1 MTGDGAGSDTRRE
14 KNRQKRAPHT
24 GTDTQRPRYRA
35 GARARPP
42 CGRPGCWPAPVS
54 AGRRRCA
61 AAAPSAPCAA
71 ASHASE
77 HRRAGLQPLQQSRE
91 REHHEPARARA
102 AGDRSRQEWHDAPGG
117 RGTEHASRC
126 THRHRRCTRAA
137 ASSLQ
142 PTRTCRASRGDW
154 ATRPVAWAEAT
165 ARASVDWRRAIGTNG
180 PALCRPSASI
190 AAGARQ
196 SVVRG
201 LTSGA
206 GGLAARF
213 LAARHLA
220 DRACMH
226 VRGCRSIYT
235 AL

>member
-1 MTGDGAGSDTRRE
+1 MVRGVTLDVRKIAKNAHLTQARTR
-14 KNRQKRAPHT
+14 KGPGTAP
-24 GTDTQRPRYRA
+24 
-35 GARARPP
+35 ARARVHPVVAQAAGQRRSALVDAGAP
-42 CGRPGCWPAPVS
+42 LLRPQ
-54 AGRRRCA
+54 
-61 AAAPSAPCAA
+61 
-71 ASHASE
+71 
-77 HRRAGLQPLQQSRE
+77 RRAQPRAAHRSAAERAPAACPARE

-213 LAARHLA
+213 LAGGSPSCGSRMH
-220 DRACMH
+220 ACK
-226 VRGCRSIYT
+226 G
-235 AL
+235 L